1 MAILSA
7 WLSPALK
14 PQKPESFLIVIPF
27 NTLFIEKET
36 LLKILMFLYKKIQNL
51 KNNKMIQSS

>member
-36 LLKILMFLYKKIQNL
+36 LLKIVMFLYKKFQISRIT
-51 KNNKMIQSS
+51 K